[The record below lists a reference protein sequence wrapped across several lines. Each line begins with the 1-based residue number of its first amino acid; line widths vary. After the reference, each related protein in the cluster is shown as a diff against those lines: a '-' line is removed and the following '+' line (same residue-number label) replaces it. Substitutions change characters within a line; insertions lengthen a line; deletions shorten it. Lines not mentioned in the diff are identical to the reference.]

1 MCLDL
6 YDKHDRAAFA
16 RDALFVQDACN
27 LRAIARL
34 LVAAADHA
42 ANNGRK
48 QETDAAVVL
57 IVNKL
62 ESLVHSELGDI
73 YCNAYEACHELAG
86 DKII

>member
-1 MCLDL
+1 MNI
-6 YDKHDRAAFA
+6 YDKHDQAAFA

-42 ANNGRK
+42 ANNGRT

-62 ESLVHSELGDI
+62 ESLVHSEHGMN
-73 YCNAYEACHELAG
+73 YHNAYDACLKLSG
-86 DKII
+86 GRQ